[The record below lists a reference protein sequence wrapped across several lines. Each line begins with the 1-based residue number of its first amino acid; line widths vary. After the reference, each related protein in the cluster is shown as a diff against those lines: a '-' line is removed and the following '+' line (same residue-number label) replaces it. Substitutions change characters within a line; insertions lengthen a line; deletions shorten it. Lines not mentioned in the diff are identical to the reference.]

1 MSWVWSKPKLKW
13 IKQKWIK
20 KTNSKSKIKLERTED
35 MDVKRRRGK
44 LKTHPDK
51 ILPMKKKDG

>member
-1 MSWVWSKPKLKW
+1 
-13 IKQKWIK
+13 
-20 KTNSKSKIKLERTED
+20 